1 MKVYLDN
8 NVLVDI
14 DYGKFNLSDFLSIQ
28 NAEYYYS
35 DAHLSELLEALGN
48 QKVSQEGRLNL
59 ISEICGHN
67 YILAGVFGPPEFLFK
82 SPVDIYKY
90 MSGLTAFRLKINE
103 ITSSGGDVFDH
114 IRQLL
119 DFDARRFNNEKPESV
134 LRILDKRMNE
144 KLQMGLLQ
152 YLKASEAIPGR
163 PLFCTLLNIIDAANY
178 WGDTKTN
185 HSDIARLN
193 DASHAYFAQIC
204 DVLVTND
211 KRMIAKVK
219 AIYSFLHIST
229 KVLSVRD
236 YFTFKDYAY

>member
-103 ITSSGGDVFDH
+103 ITS
-114 IRQLL
+114 REETCL
-119 DFDARRFNNEKPESV
+119 
-134 LRILDKRMNE
+134 
-144 KLQMGLLQ
+144 
-152 YLKASEAIPGR
+152 
-163 PLFCTLLNIIDAANY
+163 II
-178 WGDTKTN
+178 
-185 HSDIARLN
+185 
-193 DASHAYFAQIC
+193 
-204 DVLVTND
+204 
-211 KRMIAKVK
+211 
-219 AIYSFLHIST
+219 
-229 KVLSVRD
+229 
-236 YFTFKDYAY
+236 